1 MDGCRGQ
8 RRRERGEI
16 RERKEIRGR
25 KARKGERG
33 WTQMVDRGGERE
45 RGHYVLTPIH
55 NSSHSSTGPLENPPQ
70 KSSITKIDSLKAEHE
85 EILNLTNITKNLSK
99 NNKETFAVL

>member
-1 MDGCRGQ
+1 MEEK
-8 RRRERGEI
+8 ERGDK
-16 RERKEIRGR
+16 ERVEIRGR

-55 NSSHSSTGPLENPPQ
+55 NSSHSSTGPLDNPP
-70 KSSITKIDSLKAEHE
+70 
-85 EILNLTNITKNLSK
+85 
-99 NNKETFAVL
+99 